1 MTLHAIERERERK
14 SCVPCDWQKSKK
26 RKCMNIDHA
35 LHQIHIVVAHTSMNK
50 KKKKETIVPRDFHRW
65 FSPSWCICIV
75 NILCLMFIF
84 FSFFYLRFLVSQ
96 RNSIEMCMVT
106 IEKKKKQS
114 AWVTLCFVRFFYQL
128 SHWFLFGCCRDNI
141 QELCKRKK
149 EEFEIRNIDLIDV
162 QLFPRVELD
171 RPYHD
176 RHWHIVTIIVRT
188 SSMQYAF
195 SLFVLLFF
203 RSFNLLI
210 ASSF

>member
-1 MTLHAIERERERK
+1 MTLHAIEREKVLCPVWLTKEQEEKMYEHWSRSSSNSYCCCSHLDE
-14 SCVPCDWQKSKK
+14 QKKE
-26 RKCMNIDHA
+26 
-35 LHQIHIVVAHTSMNK
+35 
-50 KKKKETIVPRDFHRW
+50 KETIVPRDFHRW
-65 FSPSWCICIV
+65 FSLSWCICIV

-84 FSFFYLRFLVSQ
+84 FLFFYLRFLVSQ